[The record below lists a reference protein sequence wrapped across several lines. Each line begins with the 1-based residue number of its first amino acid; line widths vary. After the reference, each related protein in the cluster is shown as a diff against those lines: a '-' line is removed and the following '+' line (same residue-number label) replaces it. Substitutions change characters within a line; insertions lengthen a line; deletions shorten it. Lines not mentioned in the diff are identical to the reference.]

1 MATKNIAEV
10 VIAGRILKI
19 TGYESAEYLHQI
31 ASYINDKIAAFQ
43 DMEGYRRQPADQK
56 QIMIYMNLADDY
68 FKSRRQAEK
77 QKAELEKKE
86 KEMYSLKH
94 DLIESQLARENLE
107 KSTREKIEQLE
118 ASSKEEIK
126 RLKEASRELEKQK
139 NAVQEELERQKAAA
153 REELEKQK
161 SAAQAELERQKSAF
175 QAELE
180 QAAASKGE
188 GAELAAAREETEQ
201 LQKQIRELR
210 QQIFRLES
218 EGKGKANRNAGYHNN

>member
-43 DMEGYRRQPADQK
+43 DMEGYRRQPSDQK

-77 QKAELEKKE
+77 QKAELEKKD

-107 KSTREKIEQLE
+107 KSPREKVEQLE
-118 ASSKEEIK
+118 VSSKEEIK
-126 RLKEASRELEKQK
+126 RLKEASKELEKQR
-139 NAVQEELERQKAAA
+139 NAAREELEHQKIAAMEELERQK
-153 REELEKQK
+153 E
-161 SAAQAELERQKSAF
+161 AF
-175 QAELE
+175 QEELE
-180 QAAASKGE
+180 QAKAASGKE
-188 GAELAAAREETEQ
+188 NAELAASREETEQ

-210 QQIFRLES
+210 QHIYRLES
-218 EGKGKANRNAGYHNN
+218 EGKGKYNRNTGNHNN

>member
-31 ASYINDKIAAFQ
+31 ASYINDKIALFQ
-43 DMEGYRRQPADQK
+43 DMEGYRKQSADQK

-68 FKSRRQAEK
+68 FKSRRLAEQ
-77 QKAELEKKE
+77 QKAELEKKD

-107 KSTREKIEQLE
+107 KSSKEKIEQLE
-118 ASSKEEIK
+118 AASKEEIK
-126 RLKEASRELEKQK
+126 RLKSASKEEQDRMQAASEK
-139 NAVQEELERQKAAA
+139 
-153 REELEKQK
+153 
-161 SAAQAELERQKSAF
+161 
-175 QAELE
+175 ELE
-180 QAAASKGE
+180 QLKASSK
-188 GAELAAAREETEQ
+188 EEIEQ

-210 QQIFRLES
+210 QQIYRLES
-218 EGKGKANRNAGYHNN
+218 EGKGKNNKNTGNHSNYNFHD

>member
-43 DMEGYRRQPADQK
+43 DMEGYRRQPSDQK

-77 QKAELEKKE
+77 QKAELEKKD

-107 KSTREKIEQLE
+107 KSTREKVEQLE
-118 ASSKEEIK
+118 VSSKEEIK
-126 RLKEASRELEKQK
+126 RLKEASKELEKQR
-139 NAVQEELERQKAAA
+139 NAAREELEHQKIAAMEELERQK
-153 REELEKQK
+153 E
-161 SAAQAELERQKSAF
+161 AF
-175 QAELE
+175 QEELE
-180 QAAASKGE
+180 QAKAASGKE
-188 GAELAAAREETEQ
+188 NAELAASREET
-201 LQKQIRELR
+201 
-210 QQIFRLES
+210 
-218 EGKGKANRNAGYHNN
+218 

>member
-43 DMEGYRRQPADQK
+43 DMEGYRRQPSDQK

-77 QKAELEKKE
+77 QKAELEKKD

-107 KSTREKIEQLE
+107 KSTREKVEQLE
-118 ASSKEEIK
+118 VSSKEEIK
-126 RLKEASRELEKQK
+126 RLKEIGRASCRER
-139 NAVQEELERQKAAA
+139 V
-153 REELEKQK
+153 
-161 SAAQAELERQKSAF
+161 
-175 QAELE
+175 
-180 QAAASKGE
+180 
-188 GAELAAAREETEQ
+188 
-201 LQKQIRELR
+201 
-210 QQIFRLES
+210 
-218 EGKGKANRNAGYHNN
+218 